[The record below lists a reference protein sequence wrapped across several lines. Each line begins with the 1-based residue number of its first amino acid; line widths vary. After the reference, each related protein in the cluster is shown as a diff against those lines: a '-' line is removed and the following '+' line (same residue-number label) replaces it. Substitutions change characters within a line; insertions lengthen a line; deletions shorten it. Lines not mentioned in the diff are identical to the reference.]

1 MLTYQERFIPGQRD
15 SLILLQNLLESGLF
29 FDYMM
34 YHQQQEVRIAANAL
48 ATVSVSLEAISINGL
63 DQQQFQ
69 PIRDPFKQV
78 ESAFSKLAI
87 ENWTAYGYVSFD
99 MARFYY
105 PYTKAIDQPL
115 LYFFVP
121 ETELRITAE
130 GVYIKS
136 LKHLSK
142 LQSLCE
148 IETSAFHNYSS
159 TSLPELYLTEKQQYI
174 EKVQQLIEAIQA
186 GELQKAIIC
195 RSIKFPGE
203 LDILGTYALGYQG
216 NHSARS
222 YCFQFG
228 EVQGVGFSPEILMEI
243 HANNWTVTNP
253 LAGTR
258 PRGENIEEDLR
269 LQRELFS
276 DAKEVKE
283 HALSILLVQ
292 QEMAEICVQNTVK
305 ILDFMQVKQYPY
317 VQHLSSHVVGQL
329 QADKTPWDAL
339 KALFPAITVS
349 GIEKSQ
355 AIAWIDRLEDTPRGI
370 YAGAIGWFN
379 CEGKADFAI
388 PIRSAYQY
396 GNSIHLNAGA
406 GIMGESIPQ
415 KEYIECGNKMNTIL
429 TNLVLKTD

>member
-1 MLTYQERFIPGQRD
+1 MLTYQERFIPGQID

-34 YHQQQEVRIAANAL
+34 YHQKQEVRIAANAL
-48 ATVSVSLEAISINGL
+48 AVISVSLEELSIQSL
-63 DQQQFQ
+63 DQLQLQ
-69 PIRDPFKQV
+69 PIQDPFKQV
-78 ESAFSKLAI
+78 ESAFANLPI
-87 ENWTAYGYVSFD
+87 ENWTAYGYISFD

-105 PYTKAIDQPL
+105 PYTKAINQPL

-121 ETELRITAE
+121 ETELRITSE

-136 LKHLSK
+136 LNHLSK
-142 LQSLCE
+142 LQAICE
-148 IETSAFHNYSS
+148 LETASKSYSA
-159 TSLPELYLTEKQQYI
+159 TTIPELYFTEKQQYI
-174 EKVQQLIEAIQA
+174 QKVEQLIQAIQA

-195 RSIKFPGE
+195 RSIQFSGE
-203 LDILGTYALGYQG
+203 LDLLGTYALGYQG

-243 HANNWTVTNP
+243 HADHWIVTNP

-258 PRGENIEEDLR
+258 PRGKNLEEDQQ
-269 LQRELFS
+269 LQRELFT

-292 QEMAEICVQNTVK
+292 REMSEICVKNTVK
-305 ILDFMQVKQYPY
+305 ISDFMQVKKYPY

-349 GIEKSQ
+349 GIEKTQ

-370 YAGAIGWFN
+370 YAGAIGWLN
-379 CEGKADFAI
+379 GEGQADFAI

-415 KEYIECGNKMNTIL
+415 REYIECGNKMNTIL
-429 TNLVLKTD
+429 TNLVLKSD

>member
-34 YHQQQEVRIAANAL
+34 YHQKQEVRIAANAL
-48 ATVSVSLEAISINGL
+48 AVVSVSLEAISIQSL
-63 DQQQFQ
+63 DQKQLE
-69 PIRDPFKQV
+69 PIRDPFGQV
-78 ESAFSKLAI
+78 ESALAKFPI
-87 ENWTAYGYVSFD
+87 KNWTAYGYVSFD

-115 LYFFVP
+115 LYFFIP
-121 ETELRITAE
+121 ETELRITSE

-136 LKHLSK
+136 LNHLSK
-142 LQSLCE
+142 LQAICE
-148 IETSAFHNYSS
+148 LETPVKTYFS
-159 TSLPELYLTEKQQYI
+159 TSIPQLYFTEKQQYI
-174 EKVQQLIEAIQA
+174 QKVQQLIEAIQA
-186 GELQKAIIC
+186 RELQKAIIC

-203 LDILGTYALGYQG
+203 LDLLGTYALGYQG

-222 YCFQFG
+222 YCFQFQ
-228 EVQGVGFSPEILMEI
+228 EVRGVGFSPEILMEI
-243 HANNWTVTNP
+243 NSNNWIITNP

-258 PRGENIEEDLR
+258 PRGKTSEEDLQ
-269 LQRELFS
+269 LHRELFT

-292 QEMAEICVQNTVK
+292 QEMKEICVENTVQ
-305 ILDFMQVKQYPY
+305 ILDFMQVKKYPY

-329 QADKTPWDAL
+329 QGDKTPWDAL

-379 CEGKADFAI
+379 QEGQADLAI

>member
-34 YHQQQEVRIAANAL
+34 YRQKQEVRIAANAL
-48 ATVSVSLEAISINGL
+48 AVISVSLEELSIQSL
-63 DQQQFQ
+63 EQLQLQ
-69 PIRDPFKQV
+69 PIQDPFKQV
-78 ESAFSKLAI
+78 ESAFANLPI
-87 ENWTAYGYVSFD
+87 ENWTAYGYISFD

-105 PYTKAIDQPL
+105 PYTKAINQPL

-121 ETELRITAE
+121 ETELRITSE
-130 GVYIKS
+130 GVYLKS
-136 LKHLSK
+136 LNHLSK
-142 LQSLCE
+142 LQAICE
-148 IETSAFHNYSS
+148 LKTVSKSYSP
-159 TSLPELYLTEKQQYI
+159 TTIPEFYFTKKQQYI
-174 EKVQQLIEAIQA
+174 QKVEQLIQAIKA
-186 GELQKAIIC
+186 GELQKAIIS
-195 RSIKFPGE
+195 RSIKFAGE
-203 LDILGTYALGYQG
+203 LDILGTYTLGYQK

-228 EVQGVGFSPEILMEI
+228 DVRGVGFSPEILMEI
-243 HANNWTVTNP
+243 NADHWIVTNP

-258 PRGENIEEDLR
+258 PRGKNFEDDQR
-269 LQRELFS
+269 LQRELFT

-292 QEMAEICVQNTVK
+292 QEMSEICIKNTVK

-349 GIEKSQ
+349 GIEKTQ
-355 AIAWIDRLEDTPRGI
+355 AMAWIDRLEDTPRGI
-370 YAGAIGWFN
+370 YAGATGWLN
-379 CEGKADFAI
+379 WEGQADFAI

-415 KEYIECGNKMNTIL
+415 REYVECGNKMNTIL

>member
-1 MLTYQERFIPGQRD
+1 MLTYQERFIPGQTNA
-15 SLILLQNLLESGLF
+15 LILLQNLLESGLI

-34 YHQQQEVRIAANAL
+34 YHQKGEIRIAANPVAV
-48 ATVSVSLEAISINGL
+48 ASISLEGISIQSR
-63 DQQQFQ
+63 DRQQLH

-78 ESAFSKLAI
+78 ESALAKLPI
-87 ENWTAYGYVSFD
+87 EKWTAYGYVSFD
-99 MARFYY
+99 VARFYY
-105 PYTKAIDQPL
+105 PYTKAIHQPL

-121 ETELRITAE
+121 ETELRITSE
-130 GVYIKS
+130 GVDLKS
-136 LKHLSK
+136 LNHLSK
-142 LQSLCE
+142 LEAICK
-148 IETSAFHNYSS
+148 IETSLKTYSR
-159 TSLPELYLTEKQQYI
+159 TTLPELDFAEKQQYI
-174 EKVQQLIEAIQA
+174 HKVRRLIEAIQA
-186 GELQKAIIC
+186 EELQKAIIC
-195 RSIKFPGE
+195 RSIQFPGE

-222 YCFQFG
+222 YCFQLG
-228 EVQGVGFSPEILMEI
+228 KVRGVGFSPEILMEI
-243 HANNWTVTNP
+243 RADNWTVTNP

-258 PRGENIEEDLR
+258 PRGKTCEEDLQ
-269 LQRELFS
+269 LQRELYT

-283 HALSILLVQ
+283 HALSILSVQ
-292 QEMAEICVQNTVK
+292 QEMKEICVSDTVQ
-305 ILDFMQVKQYPY
+305 ILDFMRVKQYPY

-329 QADKTPWDAL
+329 QANKTPWDAL

-349 GIEKSQ
+349 GIEKSR

-370 YAGAIGWFN
+370 YAGAIGWSDW
-379 CEGKADFAI
+379 EGKADFAI

-415 KEYIECGNKMNTIL
+415 REYVECGNKMNTIL

>member
-34 YHQQQEVRIAANAL
+34 YHQKQEVRIAANIL
-48 ATVSVSLEAISINGL
+48 AVVSVNLETVCIQSLDRTQLEA
-63 DQQQFQ
+63 
-69 PIRDPFKQV
+69 IRDPFGQV
-78 ESAFSKLAI
+78 ESALAKLPI

-121 ETELRITAE
+121 ETELRITSE
-130 GVYIKS
+130 GVYLKS
-136 LKHLSK
+136 LNHLSK
-142 LQSLCE
+142 LQAICE
-148 IETSAFHNYSS
+148 IETPVKTYSP
-159 TSLPELYLTEKQQYI
+159 TSIPQFYFTEKQQYLQ
-174 EKVQQLIEAIQA
+174 KVQQLIQAIQA

-222 YCFQFG
+222 YGFQLG
-228 EVQGVGFSPEILMEI
+228 EVRGVGFSPEILMEI
-243 HANNWTVTNP
+243 NSENWIVTNP

-258 PRGENIEEDLR
+258 PRGKNPQEDLQ
-269 LQRELFS
+269 LQRELFT

-292 QEMAEICVQNTVK
+292 QEMREICIENTVQ

-317 VQHLSSHVVGQL
+317 VQHLSSHVVGRL
-329 QADKTPWDAL
+329 QRDKTPWDAL

-370 YAGAIGWFN
+370 YAGAIGWLN
-379 CEGKADFAI
+379 REGQADFAI

-415 KEYIECGNKMNTIL
+415 REYIECGNKMNTIL

>member
-34 YHQQQEVRIAANAL
+34 YRQKQEVRIAANAL
-48 ATVSVSLEAISINGL
+48 AVISVSLEELSIQSL
-63 DQQQFQ
+63 EQLQLQ
-69 PIRDPFKQV
+69 PIQDPFKQV
-78 ESAFSKLAI
+78 ESAFANLRI
-87 ENWTAYGYVSFD
+87 ENWTAYGYISFD

-105 PYTKAIDQPL
+105 PYTKAINQPL

-121 ETELRITAE
+121 ETELRITSE
-130 GVYIKS
+130 GVYLKS
-136 LKHLSK
+136 LNHLSK
-142 LQSLCE
+142 LQAICE
-148 IETSAFHNYSS
+148 LKTVSKSYSP
-159 TSLPELYLTEKQQYI
+159 TTIPEFYFTKKQQYI
-174 EKVQQLIEAIQA
+174 QKVEQLIQAIKA
-186 GELQKAIIC
+186 GELQKAIIS
-195 RSIKFPGE
+195 RSIKFAGE
-203 LDILGTYALGYQG
+203 LDILGTYTLGYQK

-228 EVQGVGFSPEILMEI
+228 DVRGVGFSPEILMEI
-243 HANNWTVTNP
+243 NADHWIVTNP

-258 PRGENIEEDLR
+258 PRGKNFEDDQR
-269 LQRELFS
+269 LQRELFT

-292 QEMAEICVQNTVK
+292 QEMSEICIKNTVK

-349 GIEKSQ
+349 GIEKTQ
-355 AIAWIDRLEDTPRGI
+355 AMAWIDRLEDTPRGI
-370 YAGAIGWFN
+370 YAGATGWLN
-379 CEGKADFAI
+379 WEGQADFAI

-415 KEYIECGNKMNTIL
+415 REYVECGNKMNTIL